1 MTKILVILLVGLL
14 SGCAHNPF
22 NREPQLPKV
31 PDPTP
36 VTVITKRQI
45 IIDDRLFQPCGDLK
59 PLESNEHTALLLNLA
74 DNVIIYRDCVG
85 KNQAI
90 IKFLKQLSEKEGVKN
105 D

>member
-1 MTKILVILLVGLL
+1 MKTISTIVLAVFLT
-14 SGCAHNPF
+14 GCVHNPTKP
-22 NREPQLPKV
+22 NPEIPKV

-36 VTVITKRQI
+36 VTTITKRQI
-45 IIDDRLFQPCGDLK
+45 IIDDRLFHPCSELK

-85 KNQAI
+85 KHQSLV
-90 IKFLKQLSEKEGVKN
+90 KFLKQLSEGTKN